1 MSEKSRMVMRVLP
14 IAAVLAILLVPFMSM
29 TASAQS
35 TSSQPANPVYSI
47 AYFTCAGTNGHGGIV
62 DPSRSI
68 LNVNNSSAQSLL
80 SISLVIM
87 LMFALLTGAVYGI
100 GYAFKFDRLVRFAK
114 TELNE
119 VIITIIVVFLF
130 VGTFAVGTSAIGP
143 SSHLFAVAGQSF
155 NNNVFVSDCSL
166 LYFYGYQIFTS
177 VIATNSFQKVLGF
190 FFFSSI
196 SIMPNQF
203 GISFQPFLG
212 LQTASSVIN
221 FLNLFLGAFFM
232 VMVAAAVLI
241 GLIYSI
247 FPLFLYVGI
256 ALRTIPWTRA
266 AGGSFLGV
274 FLGFYIIF
282 PLLLYSM
289 LGAYTT
295 SFPSICPQAND
306 VNTLSSLNSL
316 VSGQSAPT
324 FDPTAVVGTFLNLI
338 QTELASAW
346 TISSQGMLTY
356 LGECGIEPFAYG
368 GFALVISFIISFDF
382 IEAAG
387 NILGAPS
394 LSGEGVLKKII

>member
-1 MSEKSRMVMRVLP
+1 MVMRALP
-14 IAAVLAILLVPFMSM
+14 IAVVLAILLVPFMSM
-29 TASAQS
+29 TASAQG
-35 TSSQPANPVYSI
+35 TSSQPSNPVYSI
-47 AYFTCAGTNGHGGIV
+47 AYFTCAGTNGQGGIV

-68 LNVNNSSAQSLL
+68 LNVNNSAAQSLL

-87 LMFALLTGAVYGI
+87 LMFALLTGAIYGV
-100 GYAFKFDRLVRFAK
+100 GYAFKFDKLVRFAK
-114 TELNE
+114 TEINE

-143 SSHLFAVAGQSF
+143 NSHLFAVAGQSF

-177 VIATNSFQKVLGF
+177 VISVNSFQKVLGF

-203 GISFQPFLG
+203 GISFQPYLG
-212 LQTASSVIN
+212 LQTASAVIN

-232 VMVAAAVLI
+232 VMIAAAVLI

-256 ALRTIPWTRA
+256 VLRTIPWTRA

-289 LGAYTT
+289 LGAYST

-306 VNTLSSLNSL
+306 VNTISSLNSL
-316 VSGQSAPT
+316 VSGQTTPT
-324 FDPTAVVGTFLNLI
+324 FDPTAVVGTFLSLI

-346 TISSQGMLTY
+346 TISGQGMLTY
-356 LGECGIEPFAYG
+356 LGQCGIEPFAYG
-368 GFALVISFIISFDF
+368 GFALVISFIIGFDF